1 MSEYTFRDEDGNLQT
16 IELVKVPYL
25 PNPSS
30 AGLGNPVNDEIE
42 YEYLSAE
49 FVRGIRNP
57 YICKVSGESM
67 IPHLLNKDILIL
79 DYLKDKTPRKNG
91 TIISCILNSERLV
104 KYFLL
109 TDDGIVLRSANK
121 EYDDIVIKE
130 FDELFIEGEVKNIT
144 RSIENTKSYW
154 MR

>member
-1 MSEYTFRDEDGNLQT
+1 MSEYTFKDEEGNIHT

-30 AGLGNPVNDEIE
+30 AGHGNPVNDDIE

-49 FVRGIRNP
+49 FVRGIKNP
-57 YICKVSGESM
+57 YILKVSGDSM
-67 IPHLLNKDILIL
+67 NPHLFDKDILIL

-91 TIISCILNSERLV
+91 TIVSCILNAERLV

-109 TDDGIVLRSANK
+109 TDEGIVLRSANQR
-121 EYDDIVIKE
+121 YDDIVIQE
-130 FDELFIEGEVKNIT
+130 FDDLFIEGEVKNLT
-144 RSIENTKSYW
+144 RDIANTKSFW